1 MFARWLFCELLN
13 FRFSVVVGWFE
24 FEFVWVGCL
33 VACVGIGCGVEL
45 GFASFLRGW
54 YNIGNSGYCG
64 NLGILSLPWVCVLVG
79 ML

>member
-45 GFASFLRGW
+45 GFASFLRV
-54 YNIGNSGYCG
+54 
-64 NLGILSLPWVCVLVG
+64 GII
-79 ML
+79 